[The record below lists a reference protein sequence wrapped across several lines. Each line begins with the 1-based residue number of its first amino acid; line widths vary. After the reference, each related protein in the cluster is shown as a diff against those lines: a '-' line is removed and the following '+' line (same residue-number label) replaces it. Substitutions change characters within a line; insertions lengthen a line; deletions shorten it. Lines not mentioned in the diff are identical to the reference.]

1 MRRGVL
7 RPYDSRSFRDDV
19 GRSRA
24 RSLRPSGI
32 ERRSDSSRFRLFCF
46 DRYRFSMDW
55 ANRRFRRFRRLSFGL
70 RRPIG
75 LFDYC
80 SELCG
85 NFAKVRKYSHLPTEF
100 NNAPIITRRPWPLP
114 DGAAVHIY
122 FGCKNIKLQSQPGAL
137 KGRPNNIFSVSGRF
151 FYLNSELRPPSH
163 HHHGTCFIYPTW
175 SGVPGFWAPSVSKG
189 LLLVRMRRSEPPPT
203 RRLGLHI
210 YG

>member
-137 KGRPNNIFSVSGRF
+137 KGRPNNIFF
-151 FYLNSELRPPSH
+151 CIWAILLFKF
-163 HHHGTCFIYPTW
+163 GTSPT
-175 SGVPGFWAPSVSKG
+175 
-189 LLLVRMRRSEPPPT
+189 LPPPP
-203 RRLGLHI
+203 RYLFHISDMEWGPGILGPLCE
-210 YG
+210 